1 MRRLAE
7 LARAAE
13 QRNAPPGE
21 RNEAYVPLKAYFEF
35 LLTLQRDTLQDVGFW
50 GGIRVARALPTPAL
64 AGTHSLYEQSQAPG
78 FELRAN
84 REQPY
89 GPPDDPLGRA
99 IVVGLEPG
107 IR

>member
-13 QRNAPPGE
+13 QRNAPTGE
-21 RNEAYVPLKAYFEF
+21 RNEAYV
-35 LLTLQRDTLQDVGFW
+35 
-50 GGIRVARALPTPAL
+50 
-64 AGTHSLYEQSQAPG
+64 
-78 FELRAN
+78 
-84 REQPY
+84 
-89 GPPDDPLGRA
+89 PDDPLGRA